1 MPFILGKWI
10 HIIDVLYVDMTQIHQ
25 KILFAKIEILEY
37 KYVNI
42 KMWIS

>member
-1 MPFILGKWI
+1 MAKWI
-10 HIIDVLYVDMTQIHQ
+10 HNIDVLYVDMTQIHQ
-25 KILFAKIEILEY
+25 KIPFAKLEILEY